1 MTNEAFKLMNDGGEN
16 NIDIA
21 NQFLCIK
28 ILSIFENSKSVFL
41 YEESNK
47 E

>member
-1 MTNEAFKLMNDGGEN
+1 MTIAIEAFKLMNDGGEN

-28 ILSIFENSKSVFL
+28 ILSIFDYIKSSFF
-41 YEESNK
+41 YDAIK
-47 E
+47 